1 MKQLISNFKKSASI
15 LLACIIA
22 LSVFAVGASAKD
34 ASWPEYVKY
43 TITDGEAEITS
54 CSCRFTRYE
63 TVTIPETVEGCPVT
77 SIKYTAFEHCIYHDT
92 IKLPATIKS
101 IGNRALDGNFKKIEV
116 DENNLYYSS
125 DDYGVLY
132 NKDKTEIVQ
141 YPTGKSET
149 SYTVPAGVEK
159 IGNFSFYSSSLTEI
173 VFSDTVKIIGT
184 SAFADCFKLEKAN
197 LPQSVT
203 KIETKAF
210 SRCEELEEIF
220 IGSNVSDISVTST
233 FSGCSKAV
241 FKVDED
247 NEYFCTDD
255 YGVLYT
261 KDMKKLYKYPEWQET
276 EEYVVPEGV
285 EEFAGSTNLS
295 SDYIRKIFLPS
306 TLKKTTPQEA
316 LQYNLNSCNNLE
328 TITVSTENKSY
339 SSDENGFLYNKE
351 KTFLIRC
358 PRNTSVKDIVL
369 PSGVTDISSAAFNYC
384 QNVESIFVCEGV
396 EKIPS
401 INYCPSLKKLYLPS
415 SVQYITSNFSGTQN
429 ITDIYF
435 AGTQEEWNDIKFS
448 STSGVFDDVV
458 FHYNYGLTSG
468 SCGEDA
474 TWLFNEENG
483 HLTISGS
490 GTIEEKTS
498 FDDYGWYSL
507 RDKITYVEVASG
519 VENVPANAFDG
530 CTELKEVY
538 LSETVSS
545 IGANAFRGCDNLKV
559 VSSVSENPVSLGEN
573 AIPANENITIISK
586 GGNTTL
592 ASLPESNPVIVSFD
606 EEKKILHFAG
616 DITVYPD
623 VEYNFLN
630 KFMLE
635 RTNSEYILFDK
646 VVFEGVRPDFIDPS
660 QFENMEAGATNL
672 TLTNLYVSL
681 KVIQGET
688 ERTITFE
695 EMLEHLEEG
704 NFDVFKY
711 VIESEEENGEK
722 PFLVK
727 IGECVVEFAERAL
740 RAISSVINFIAKL
753 FKRK

>member
-1 MKQLISNFKKSASI
+1 METIQLSSGITKISQF
-15 LLACIIA
+15 A
-22 LSVFAVGASAKD
+22 LRNCK
-34 ASWPEYVKY
+34 
-43 TITDGEAEITS
+43 
-54 CSCRFTRYE
+54 
-63 TVTIPETVEGCPVT
+63 
-77 SIKYTAFEHCIYHDT
+77 
-92 IKLPATIKS
+92 
-101 IGNRALDGNFKKIEV
+101 ALKT
-116 DENNLYYSS
+116 LY
-125 DDYGVLY
+125 
-132 NKDKTEIVQ
+132 I
-141 YPTGKSET
+141 
-149 SYTVPAGVEK
+149 PAGVEAF
-159 IGNFSFYSSSLTEI
+159 GEQSF
-173 VFSDTVKIIGT
+173 IGT
-184 SAFADCFKLEKAN
+184 
-197 LPQSVT
+197 T
-203 KIETKAF
+203 
-210 SRCEELEEIF
+210 
-220 IGSNVSDISVTST
+220 
-233 FSGCSKAV
+233 
-241 FKVDED
+241 
-247 NEYFCTDD
+247 
-255 YGVLYT
+255 
-261 KDMKKLYKYPEWQET
+261 
-276 EEYVVPEGV
+276 
-285 EEFAGSTNLS
+285 
-295 SDYIRKIFLPS
+295 
-306 TLKKTTPQEA
+306 
-316 LQYNLNSCNNLE
+316 
-328 TITVSTENKSY
+328 
-339 SSDENGFLYNKE
+339 
-351 KTFLIRC
+351 
-358 PRNTSVKDIVL
+358 
-369 PSGVTDISSAAFNYC
+369 
-384 QNVESIFVCEGV
+384 
-396 EKIPS
+396 
-401 INYCPSLKKLYLPS
+401 
-415 SVQYITSNFSGTQN
+415 N
-429 ITDIYF
+429 ITDIYYY
-435 AGTQEEWNDIKFS
+435 GTEEQWNSLRGKDYLQNDILETATVHF
-448 STSGVFDDVV
+448 
-458 FHYNYGLTSG
+458 NYGLTSG

-490 GTIEEKTS
+490 GTLEEKTS

-519 VENVPANAFDG
+519 IENVPANTFDG

-545 IGANAFRGCDNLKV
+545 IGANAFSGCDNLKV
-559 VSSVSENPVSLGEN
+559 VSSASENPVSLGEN
-573 AIPANENITIISK
+573 AIPANENITIICK

-695 EMLEHLEEG
+695 EMLELLEEG

-711 VIESEEENGEK
+711 VIEAEEESGEK